1 MEENNQKLGV
11 GLVVVA
17 STIIGIALVLYFGK
31 MGSMFVSRYRVT
43 INFPSA
49 PQVNRDTPVRKSGVQ
64 IGRVADVK
72 LLEDNQGVN
81 LVLELDRNVKL
92 AQGETCRITIGSL
105 ITNEAIVEFIQP
117 TQSVLLNRFDG
128 VAGGAKNNALDPEE
142 YAFAQSTMAD
152 GDYLR
157 GGVVAGNPLDLIGN
171 MQGNFANT
179 LSAIEQASLS
189 VKSLAGTMENA
200 LGGGEGQLQGLA
212 QKIDTTIDNFNQ
224 TVLTFDRIGRQ
235 VETANLPQ
243 ALGDAA
249 SRLPLLF
256 NEVERTLTQAQS
268 TLRGFED
275 FGQSLQ
281 EISGEFKG
289 IGDEARLTLGNANRA
304 LGNIAD
310 FTEPLSANSEE
321 IVGKAMKTFDNLD
334 VTLGELRTFAQR
346 LNQGNGTLARL
357 IEDDEMYYEAKM
369 TLENIRRTTDG
380 LAPILDD
387 VRVFTNKA
395 ARDPSQFGVKGVF
408 GANPK
413 GAGLK

>member
-1 MEENNQKLGV
+1 
-11 GLVVVA
+11 
-17 STIIGIALVLYFGK
+17 
-31 MGSMFVSRYRVT
+31 
-43 INFPSA
+43 
-49 PQVNRDTPVRKSGVQ
+49 
-64 IGRVADVK
+64 
-72 LLEDNQGVN
+72 
-81 LVLELDRNVKL
+81 
-92 AQGETCRITIGSL
+92 
-105 ITNEAIVEFIQP
+105 
-117 TQSVLLNRFDG
+117 
-128 VAGGAKNNALDPEE
+128 
-142 YAFAQSTMAD
+142 
-152 GDYLR
+152 
-157 GGVVAGNPLDLIGN
+157 
-171 MQGNFANT
+171 
-179 LSAIEQASLS
+179 
-189 VKSLAGTMENA
+189 
-200 LGGGEGQLQGLA
+200 LQGLA